1 MNFTDFCTAVINA
14 NNKSLPPIPSKWT
27 QKHFSKSIKKIKS
40 IKNKKSVK
48 KIITV
53 PLGLKRK

>member
-14 NNKSLPPIPSKWT
+14 NNKSLPPIPSQWT
-27 QKHFSKSIKKIKS
+27 QNVKKIKN
-40 IKNKKSVK
+40 IKKGIK